1 MAYLTALR
9 YASAGLVALLLSLY
23 PAIVALL
30 AALFLREPISRR
42 KGLALLLALLGTAL
56 TVGPATGEW
65 RGALLAASGAVIYS
79 IYILVGAKVLKAVS
93 AVQSS
98 AVIFA
103 AAGLAA
109 GGLMLINGPHLPLTG
124 AGWAAVAGLVLLAT
138 VLPVTAFLAG
148 IGRIGPSNASM
159 LSTVEPVVTLTL
171 GEMAPALTWLGGGLI
186 LGAVLLLARSELRPL
201 AKS

>member
-1 MAYLTALR
+1 
-9 YASAGLVALLLSLY
+9 
-23 PAIVALL
+23 
-30 AALFLREPISRR
+30 
-42 KGLALLLALLGTAL
+42 
-56 TVGPATGEW
+56 
-65 RGALLAASGAVIYS
+65 
-79 IYILVGAKVLKAVS
+79 
-93 AVQSS
+93 
-98 AVIFA
+98 
-103 AAGLAA
+103 
-109 GGLMLINGPHLPLTG
+109 MLINGPHLPLTG

-171 GEMAPALTWLGGGLI
+171 AAFLLGEMAPALTWLGGGLI